1 VGKRPACCYHVVD
14 GVADAK
20 SNPPEAMMT
29 NNSIAKLIGFL
40 LSHPYFSF
48 K

>member
-20 SNPPEAMMT
+20 SNLPEAMMT
-29 NNSIAKLIGFL
+29 NNSIANLIGFFT
-40 LSHPYFSF
+40 LSPLFF
-48 K
+48 F